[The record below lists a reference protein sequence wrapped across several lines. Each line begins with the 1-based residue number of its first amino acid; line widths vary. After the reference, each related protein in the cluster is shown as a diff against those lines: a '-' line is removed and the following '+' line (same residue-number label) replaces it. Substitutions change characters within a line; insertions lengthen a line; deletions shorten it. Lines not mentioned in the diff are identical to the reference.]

1 MDLREESHVILSCLL
16 YWEAWAKH
24 LSTTL
29 SDHPSGYGH
38 LGQGINSG
46 QSHDTP
52 WQGRSFYSHFAGEEL
67 AATRAETMAR
77 PWAKKD

>member
-16 YWEAWAKH
+16 YWQAWAKH

-38 LGQGINSG
+38 LVQGINSE

-52 WQGRSFYSHFAGEEL
+52 GKEGVSTL
-67 AATRAETMAR
+67 ILLV
-77 PWAKKD
+77 KN